1 MKTRFLCGDMTVVA
15 IIHPVLILSTILWS
29 MEIYHVET
37 RNTYMQQP
45 LAYIFRTLFQH
56 EVFVITPTLNAG
68 SRCSRHVSHG
78 TE

>member
-1 MKTRFLCGDMTVVA
+1 MAVVA

-37 RNTYMQQP
+37 RNAHMQQP
-45 LAYIFRTLFQH
+45 LAYIFQTLFQH
-56 EVFVITPTLNAG
+56 EVFVITPTLNVG
-68 SRCSRHVSHG
+68 SRWSRHVSHG